1 MPDATAT
8 REESVSLFLT
18 NSPGPGG
25 WMFGFGIKM
34 GIVLVRCGTERH
46 RSNKLGLLNLI
57 EVLIHR
63 AASWDKNHPK
73 KLGMGGARLL

>member
-1 MPDATAT
+1 
-8 REESVSLFLT
+8 
-18 NSPGPGG
+18 
-25 WMFGFGIKM
+25 MFGFGIKM
-34 GIVLVRCGTERH
+34 GIVLVGCGTERH

-57 EVLIHR
+57 EVLIRR